1 MENYEKMV
9 MEQAYRI
16 LNEDDFKWS
25 SEFKGYM
32 RIELVSL
39 LMEYFKDIEDYRK
52 CSKLKTI
59 LENLE
64 SSDDEHNSKG
74 IETGSKKS

>member
-9 MEQAYRI
+9 MEQAYTI
-16 LNEDDFKWS
+16 LTKPDFKWID
-25 SEFKGYM
+25 EFKGYM